1 MYRLPAAEMLIRW
14 SSCSALLSF
23 VHVKVGLGWL
33 STSGYAKTSPPPS
46 TALVV
51 EAPIFEGGLRS
62 VVDRETINKG
72 PGCFFMLCIRYNT
85 RSTAQIQ
92 NPHSLSFHIK
102 I

>member
-1 MYRLPAAEMLIRW
+1 M
-14 SSCSALLSF
+14 LSF
-23 VHVKVGLGWL
+23 VHVIVGLGWL

-51 EAPIFEGGLRS
+51 EDPTFEGRLRS
-62 VVDRETINKG
+62 VVEKETINKG
-72 PGCFFMLCIRYNT
+72 PECFFMLCIRYNT
-85 RSTAQIQ
+85 RSIAQIQ